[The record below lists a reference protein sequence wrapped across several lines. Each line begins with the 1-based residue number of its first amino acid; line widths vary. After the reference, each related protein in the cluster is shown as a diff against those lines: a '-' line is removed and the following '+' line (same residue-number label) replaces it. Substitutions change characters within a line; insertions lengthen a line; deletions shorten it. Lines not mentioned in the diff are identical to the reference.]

1 MKNTIKNLLVLL
13 LSIIISFIFIY
24 LFIFFGG
31 SKLFESGDVILKEL
45 GVSII
50 IGTLVFWIIKI
61 NKTSYEKIEELE
73 KRVEEL
79 ENKKEEQ
86 HLKNKQLQ
94 LLENLNKNSSLNEVQ
109 SYFKEMIKLR
119 SFMNNKENISNIML
133 LLTEEVGELA
143 KAIRK
148 DATDLK
154 IDSNKIRNY
163 DSIESEIADVFIV
176 LNSICTALDINLF
189 DAIYNKERINV
200 DRKWNWT
207 KKLE

>member
-1 MKNTIKNLLVLL
+1 MYRLAEIEDIDQIAELR
-13 LSIIISFIFIY
+13 
-24 LFIFFGG
+24 
-31 SKLFESGDVILKEL
+31 ILQQKEL
-45 GVSII
+45 
-50 IGTLVFWIIKI
+50 FKKNYKI
-61 NKTSYEKIEELE
+61 DDEKFYNNTKIF
-73 KRVEEL
+73 
-79 ENKKEEQ
+79 
-86 HLKNKQLQ
+86 

-200 DRKWNWT
+200 DRKWN
-207 KKLE
+207 